1 MFGEPFS
8 AAPVSFA
15 MRILAGFALHYRRWP
30 CIIWWQI
37 SDDSSC
43 STRQMIPRG
52 CRKFL
57 PAAPPTLAFPSY
69 AGISSTSVCFTGWL
83 IGSTVRA
90 DVHARMSKAPE
101 KTRCLLMLLYVSQSL
116 IAKSQCSLHWRRILP
131 MDTVLMR
138 RYLLQSFHDRLRRS
152 IL

>member
-8 AAPVSFA
+8 AATVSFA

-57 PAAPPTLAFPSY
+57 PAAPPMLAFPSY
-69 AGISSTSVCFTGWL
+69 ASISSTSVCFTGWL

-101 KTRCLLMLLYVSQSL
+101 KTRCLPVLLYVSQSL

-131 MDTVLMR
+131 MDIVLMR
-138 RYLLQSFHDRLRRS
+138 RYLLQSFHDRLRRL